1 MGKVIIYQFSSNVI
15 LKIVTTNTLLNRAAT
30 LLSSDVSWDCIV
42 CVYVCVLAINAY
54 LNLDLLGLLDLLDL
68 LDVGRQK
75 FKVT

>member
-42 CVYVCVLAINAY
+42 CVCVLAINAY

-68 LDVGRQK
+68 LDVGSQK